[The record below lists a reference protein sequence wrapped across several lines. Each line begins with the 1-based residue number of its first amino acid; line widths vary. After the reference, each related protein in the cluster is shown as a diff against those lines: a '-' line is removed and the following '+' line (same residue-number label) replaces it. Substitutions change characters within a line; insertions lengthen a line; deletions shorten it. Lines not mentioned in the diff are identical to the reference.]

1 MKASMKPTSDHD
13 IIELFFQRNEN
24 AITET
29 DRKYRAYLLTVAK
42 GFVNDS
48 EDAEECLNDTYHDTW
63 NKIPPARPENLK
75 AFLAVIMRRTAIDR
89 LKHETRKKRIS
100 AGFSESLS
108 ELESVLVSDSD
119 QHTALEAHELGRALN
134 LFLKNLTERRRY
146 LFISRYYM
154 ALSAREIAD
163 TLQCSVST
171 VTKELTKIRE
181 ELKKYLIKEGYSV

>member
-42 GFVNDS
+42 GFVNDK

-108 ELESVLVSDSD
+108 EAQFSDMSDFIESILQGVDILIDRRLEDVAYDSTIICTIMDDSD
-119 QHTALEAHELGRALN
+119 K
-134 LFLKNLTERRRY
+134 KNG
-146 LFISRYYM
+146 
-154 ALSAREIAD
+154 
-163 TLQCSVST
+163 
-171 VTKELTKIRE
+171 K
-181 ELKKYLIKEGYSV
+181 YSVTDGSIVYVAYSD

>member
-42 GFVNDS
+42 GFVNDK

-89 LKHETRKKRIS
+89 LKHETRKKRIFSMIFMIRFLTLKCKRFLQEFHHFLQKALLCQYFPGFIYQTQIPKPLPLPS
-100 AGFSESLS
+100 ACGIFRGPDFGPAIVRPPEP
-108 ELESVLVSDSD
+108 
-119 QHTALEAHELGRALN
+119 A
-134 LFLKNLTERRRY
+134 
-146 LFISRYYM
+146 
-154 ALSAREIAD
+154 
-163 TLQCSVST
+163 
-171 VTKELTKIRE
+171 
-181 ELKKYLIKEGYSV
+181 

>member
-100 AGFSESLS
+100 AGLAESLS

-119 QHTALEAHELGRALN
+119 QHTALEAGELGRALN

-163 TLQCSVST
+163 KLQCSVST

-181 ELKKYLIKEGYSV
+181 ELKKYLIKEGYSL

>member
-42 GFVNDS
+42 GFVNDK
-48 EDAEECLNDTYHDTW
+48 EDAEECLNDTCHDTW

-100 AGFSESLS
+100 AGLAESLS

-119 QHTALEAHELGRALN
+119 QHTALEAHELDRAFN

-163 TLQCSVST
+163 KLECSVST

-181 ELKKYLIKEGYSV
+181 ELKKYLIKEGYSL